1 MVNEADINWCDRS
14 EYMYKIEQHNGTSSY
29 HTGSTTH
36 ICDFIINLHLL
47 FFFLHISGN
56 MCIIS
61 QVISSI
67 TFCIS
72 MWIMKLDGFNAP
84 WVRYL
89 FMRSIW
95 VTNCAHHFF
104 VNLLHKRQY
113 QSSSSSQATNTAD
126 IQEFTFII
134 SWHSANI
141 LQNAICILLFLPWP
155 LLLTWINVNPS
166 MDKHIHRL

>member
-1 MVNEADINWCDRS
+1 MIRRNKTLYLMCRIVSLTWIADILPKCMGFLAQPMTLFIISLCLISNMNQNKNIDEIANGADINWHDRS
-14 EYMYKIEQHNGTSSY
+14 EYIYKIEQHNGTSSY

-47 FFFLHISGN
+47 FCYYISVSGN

-67 TFCIS
+67 PFCIS

-89 FMRSIW
+89 FMRSI
-95 VTNCAHHFF
+95 
-104 VNLLHKRQY
+104 
-113 QSSSSSQATNTAD
+113 
-126 IQEFTFII
+126 
-134 SWHSANI
+134 
-141 LQNAICILLFLPWP
+141 
-155 LLLTWINVNPS
+155 
-166 MDKHIHRL
+166 